1 MDLSKN
7 EEDYLKALFYLLEKN
22 EGDKIGNNQLAAYL
36 NVSPASANN
45 MLKKLKLKN
54 LVQYEKYG
62 KIEVTALGLRKAV
75 FLVRKH
81 RLWETFLHLTLNFND
96 EEVHEVAEQLEH
108 IKSEKLI
115 IELEKFLKFPSKDP
129 HGETIPDISGKYLF
143 SKQQFKK

>member
-7 EEDYLKALFYLLEKN
+7 EEDYLKAIFYLLEKN
-22 EGDKIGNNQLAAYL
+22 EDDKIGNNQLATYL
-36 NVSPASANN
+36 KVSPASANN

-62 KIEVTALGLRKAV
+62 KITVTHLGFSKAV
-75 FLVRKH
+75 LLVRKH
-81 RLWETFLHLTLNFND
+81 RLWETFLHLNLNFND

-115 IELEKFLKFPSKDP
+115 IELEKFLGFPTTDP
-129 HGETIPDISGKYLF
+129 HGETIPDKNGTYFFEKHQL
-143 SKQQFKK
+143 KK